1 MVGASGSAGMRS
13 PSVPIAST
21 RTVPARTA
29 PSTVGGAA
37 TTNCRRPAIRSV
49 KAGPMP
55 R

>member
-1 MVGASGSAGMRS
+1 MPMAT
-13 PSVPIAST
+13 T

-37 TTNCRRPAIRSV
+37 SSIWIRPATRSV
-49 KAGPMP
+49 KAGPAP